1 MTSIRTKL
9 GWFFVSSLL
18 MGVAFIAPSTP
29 SSPQSKP
36 TQATPG
42 KGKNL
47 FAKKCAPCH
56 GANGGG
62 GAGYSSPL
70 AGDLS
75 VDELSQYIATSMPPG
90 PKKTPV
96 KDAKEI
102 AAFVHN
108 EFYSPIAQERN
119 RPAKITLARL
129 TVKQFK
135 NAVSDLINDS
145 PPVVNGAPGGL
156 SAQYYKER
164 EKKKENKILDRV
176 DPEINFEF
184 PPEGPVP
191 GQGDGRQYSIVWFGN
206 VIAPDSGEYEFAVQ
220 TDQSVKL
227 FINNSKEPL
236 IDAWVKSG
244 NETEFKNSIVLT
256 GGRSYP
262 VYMDWTKAQIGVKND
277 QKAPKPAPAFVRL
290 LWKRPK
296 GNFEPVPSAYLSK
309 NGMAPSYVVS
319 TAFPADD
326 RSIGYERGNAVNKAW
341 DDAVTSAALDA
352 GEYVAKHINELAKT
366 NDQAPDRV
374 EKIKRFCTDF
384 VTRAFR
390 RPLTPEEIKRYLE
403 NHFEGSTD
411 LSLGIRKVVVM
422 TLKSPYFLYHS
433 PSQQNDSW
441 SRAAEL
447 AFALW
452 DSVPDPELRAAAAK
466 NELITDGGL
475 RKQAERLASHPR
487 AWTKLRDFLMLW
499 LKVDEFPDIVKS
511 KTTFPEFNPR
521 IVNDLR
527 TSLDL
532 YLKANAASKEST
544 FSQLMLS
551 ETMFMNERLSKV
563 YGGSVA
569 DKTTFQPTPLPDRA
583 GILTHPY
590 LLSRLAYLEGSS
602 PIHRGVLVAR
612 SMMGR
617 TLSPPPEAFAP
628 LPASL
633 HPEMT
638 TRERVQMQTKPE
650 TCNTCHSMIN
660 PLGFTLESYDA
671 IGRVR
676 QNDNGKPV
684 DTSGKYKTRQG
695 DIVQFKNAAELSK
708 FIATSDESQ
717 KAFVEKLFQYM
728 HKQPIR
734 AYGSNTSNVLH
745 QSFRNNQLNIRNLMI
760 SIALTPAPEPKP
772 EK

>member
-1 MTSIRTKL
+1 MIFASVWVLASVAIPAIL
-9 GWFFVSSLL
+9 VSPSKS
-18 MGVAFIAPSTP
+18 AP
-29 SSPQSKP
+29 QAKP
-36 TQATPG
+36 AAPNGT
-42 KGKNL
+42 KGKSL
-47 FAKKCAPCH
+47 FAKSCAPCH
-56 GANGGG
+56 GASGSG

-75 VDELSQYIATSMPPG
+75 VEELSQYISTSMPPG
-90 PKKTPV
+90 AKKTPA

-102 AAFVHN
+102 AAFIHN

-119 RPAKITLARL
+119 RPAKVTLARL

-135 NAVSDLINDS
+135 NALSDLISDS
-145 PPVVNGAPGGL
+145 PAVMNGATGGL
-156 SAQYYKER
+156 SGVYYKAR
-164 EKKKENKILDRV
+164 EKKQENKILDRT
-176 DPEINFEF
+176 DPEVNFEF
-184 PPEGPVP
+184 PAEGPVP
-191 GQGDGRQYSIVWFGN
+191 GQGDGKQYSIVWFGN
-206 VIAPDSGEYEFAVQ
+206 VIAPDSGEYEFEIQ
-220 TDQSVKL
+220 TDQSAKL

-244 NETEFKNSIVLT
+244 TETSFKSSLQLT

-262 VYMDWTKAQIGVKND
+262 VYLDWTKAQIGVKND

-290 LWKRPK
+290 MWKRPK
-296 GNFEPVPSAYLSK
+296 GAFEPIPGAYLSK
-309 NGMAPSYVVS
+309 NGMAATYVVEA
-319 TAFPADD
+319 AFPADD

-352 GEYVAKHINELAKT
+352 GEYVAKHIDELAKT
-366 NDQAPDRV
+366 NEKAADRLD
-374 EKIKRFCTDF
+374 KIKAYCNSF

-390 RPLTPEEIKRYLE
+390 RPLSPEESKRYVDR
-403 NHFEGSTD
+403 HFESTTD
-411 LSLGIRKVVVM
+411 LSLSIRKTVVM
-422 TLKSPYFLYHS
+422 TIKSPFFLYHS
-433 PSQQNDSW
+433 PSQRDDSW
-441 SRAAEL
+441 TRAAEL
-447 AFALW
+447 SFALW
-452 DSVPDPELRAAAAK
+452 DTLPDPELRAAAAK
-466 NELITDGGL
+466 NELVTDGGMK
-475 RKQAERLASHPR
+475 RQADRLANHPR

-511 KTTFPEFNPR
+511 KTSFPEFNPR

-532 YLKANAASKEST
+532 YLKANASSKEST
-544 FSQLMLS
+544 FNQLMLS

-563 YGGSVA
+563 YGGNVA

-628 LPASL
+628 IPASL

-650 TCNTCHSMIN
+650 TCNTCHAMIN

-676 QNDNGKPV
+676 QKDNGKPV

-695 DIVQFKNAAELSK
+695 DIVQFRNASELSK

-745 QSFRNNQLNIRNLMI
+745 QGFKNNQLNIRNLMV

>member
-1 MTSIRTKL
+1 MTSFRTKIV
-9 GWFFVSSLL
+9 WFFGSSVL
-18 MGVAFIAPSTP
+18 MGLALVAPSIQ

-36 TQATPG
+36 PQNVPAKG
-42 KGKNL
+42 KGL
-47 FAKKCAPCH
+47 FAKNCAPCH
-56 GANGGG
+56 GPTGGG
-62 GAGYSSPL
+62 GAGYSGVL
-70 AGDLS
+70 AGDLT
-75 VDELSQYIATSMPPG
+75 VDELSQYISTSMPPG

-102 AAFVHN
+102 ASFIHN

-119 RPAKITLARL
+119 RPAKISLARL

-145 PPVVNGAPGGL
+145 PPVANGSPGGL
-156 SAQYYKER
+156 TGQYYKAR
-164 EKKKENKILDRV
+164 EKRKENKIMDRV
-176 DPEINFEF
+176 DPEVNFEF
-184 PPEGPVP
+184 PAEGPVP

-227 FINNSKEPL
+227 FVNDSKEPL

-244 NETEFKNSIVLT
+244 NETEFRGSLTLT

-262 VYMDWTKAQIGVKND
+262 LYMDWTKAQIGVKND
-277 QKAPKPAPAFVRL
+277 QKAPKPAPAFVKL

-296 GNFEPVPSAYLSK
+296 GSFEPVPSAYLSK

-352 GEYVAKHINELAKT
+352 AEHVAKHINDLAKT
-366 NDQAPDRV
+366 SDQAPDKV
-374 EKIKRFCTDF
+374 DKIKKYCTDF

-390 RPLTPEEIKRYLE
+390 RPLTAEETKRYVE
-403 NHFEGSTD
+403 NHFEPSTD
-411 LSLGIRKVVVM
+411 LSLSIRKVVVM

-433 PSQQNDSW
+433 PSQQSDSW
-441 SRAAEL
+441 GRAAEL
-447 AFALW
+447 SFALW
-452 DSVPDPELRAAAAK
+452 DTLPDQELRAAAAR

-475 RKQAERLASHPR
+475 KRQADRLANHPR

-532 YLKANAASKEST
+532 YLKANAASKEAT
-544 FSQLMLS
+544 FSQLMQS
-551 ETMFMNERLSKV
+551 DTMFLNERLSKL
-563 YGGSVA
+563 YGGNVA
-569 DKTTFQPTPLPDRA
+569 DKTSFQPTPLPDRA

-617 TLSPPPEAFAP
+617 TLAPPPQAFAP
-628 LPASL
+628 VPASL
-633 HPEMT
+633 HPDMT

-650 TCNTCHSMIN
+650 TCNACHAMIN

-676 QNDNGKPV
+676 EKDNGKPV
-684 DTSGKYKTRQG
+684 DTSGKYKTKQG
-695 DIVQFKNAAELSK
+695 DIVQFKNAQELSK

-734 AYGSNTSNVLH
+734 AYGSNVSNVLH
-745 QSFRNNQLNIRNLMI
+745 QNFKNNQLNIRSLMI
-760 SIALTPAPEPKP
+760 SIALTPAPETKT